1 MKDPCCF
8 TRTWWIRVSRLDFFI
23 DRLLFNYLKLMSEL
37 FLILKC
43 FTIVVENDH
52 VWYLLSQENV
62 NAITSAYNCLQPV
75 VNYYVLYFTHD
86 AGIVTITIYLAI
98 ISYHRGSIK
107 YLCFPLLNKKYGY
120 LTKRSDKLKVFF
132 QFQTDLMKVSPAKS
146 LCLR

>member
-1 MKDPCCF
+1 M
-8 TRTWWIRVSRLDFFI
+8 SRLDFFI
-23 DRLLFNYLKLMSEL
+23 DRFLFNYLKLMSEL

-52 VWYLLSQENV
+52 VSYLLSQEKL

-98 ISYHRGSIK
+98 ISYHRGSI
-107 YLCFPLLNKKYGY
+107 
-120 LTKRSDKLKVFF
+120 
-132 QFQTDLMKVSPAKS
+132 
-146 LCLR
+146 